1 MAERGGMMEF
11 QGNGWKLFNADCIE
25 VMAQMPDNSVDCSVF
40 SSPFSSLYI
49 YSDSERDMGNANS
62 HDEFLEHHAFFA
74 REMFRV
80 MKPGSVLCDH
90 LKDTVFYQGSSDT
103 GESGLY
109 PFSDMAI
116 ASYRAAGFQM
126 RARVTIWTDPVLE
139 RSKSNPER
147 LLYKNIG
154 ENSRATAPGMP
165 EYIAVMRKDSTGVK
179 TGEKVRNAVNKWG
192 DAKWADDARE
202 IATDHAARLL
212 KEGMVSGVSSELLL
226 HLAEMAKF
234 PLDQWQQWASPV
246 WMDNH
251 GSDVLNS
258 RFKGS
263 DRDEKHL
270 CPMPLPYI
278 ERLLTLYSCPGDIVL
293 DPFSGIGSTGY
304 QATKMMR
311 KFIGSELK
319 PEYAKQAA
327 KFIREAEQFIG
338 DLFGVAAE

>member
-1 MAERGGMMEF
+1 M
-11 QGNGWKLFNADCIE
+11 L
-25 VMAQMPDNSVDCSVF
+25 AQMPDDSVDCSVF

-62 HDEFLEHHAFFA
+62 HAEFLEHHAFFA
-74 REMFRV
+74 RELFRV
-80 MKPGSVLCDH
+80 MKPGSVICDH
-90 LKDTVFYQGSSDT
+90 LKDIVFYQGSSES
-103 GESGLY
+103 GESGLN
-109 PFSDMAI
+109 PFSDWAI
-116 ASYRAAGFQM
+116 QSYRDAGFQM

-154 ENSRATAPGMP
+154 QNSRACAPGMP
-165 EYIAVMRKDSTGVK
+165 EYVAVMRKDAKGIK
-179 TGEKVRNAVNKWG
+179 IGDPVRHAV
-192 DAKWADDARE
+192 AKEETSYFRFYGPE
-202 IATDHAARLL
+202 IAALVDAGYNKDQLFIEAAKHLALDHAQRML
-212 KEGMVSGVSSELLL
+212 KVGLIDGISPLILAD
-226 HLAEMAKF
+226 LAERCKF

-246 WMDNH
+246 WMDNQ
-251 GSDVLNS
+251 GSDVLNA

-263 DRDEKHL
+263 DKDERHL

-278 ERLLTLYSCPGDIVL
+278 ERCLQLYSVPGDIVL

-304 QATKMMR
+304 QAVKMGR

-327 KFIREAEQFIG
+327 RFIGEAEKLLG
-338 DLFGVAAE
+338 DLFGVAA

>member
-1 MAERGGMMEF
+1 MTEYE
-11 QGNGWKLFNADCIE
+11 GNGWKLFNADCIE
-25 VMAQMPDNSVDCSVF
+25 AMAQMPDNSVDLSVF

-62 HDEFLEHHAFFA
+62 HEEFLQHHRYFA
-74 REMFRV
+74 RELFRV
-80 MKPGSVLCDH
+80 MKPGTVICDH
-90 LKDTVFYQGSSDT
+90 LKDTVFYQGSSDS

-116 ASYRAAGFQM
+116 ASYRAAGFQL

-154 ENSRATAPGMP
+154 ENARACAPGMP
-165 EYIAVMRKDSTGVK
+165 EYVAVMRKDARGVK
-179 TGEKVRNAVNKWG
+179 VGEPVKHAVAKWG
-192 DAKWADDARE
+192 DAKYKEDAE
-202 IATDHAARLL
+202 SIAADHAARLL
-212 KEGMVSGVSSELLL
+212 KAGMIEGVSLALLAD
-226 HLAEMAKF
+226 LAERAKF
-234 PLDQWQQWASPV
+234 PLDQWQEWASPV
-246 WMDNH
+246 WMKNQ

-263 DRDEKHL
+263 DQDEKHL

-278 ERLLTLYSCPGDIVL
+278 ERCLQMYSVPADIVF

-304 QATKMMR
+304 QSVKMRR
-311 KFIGSELK
+311 KFIGTELK
-319 PEYAKQAA
+319 PEYAAQAA
-327 KFIREAEQFIG
+327 RFIKEAEQSVG
-338 DLFGVAAE
+338 TLFSVAAE